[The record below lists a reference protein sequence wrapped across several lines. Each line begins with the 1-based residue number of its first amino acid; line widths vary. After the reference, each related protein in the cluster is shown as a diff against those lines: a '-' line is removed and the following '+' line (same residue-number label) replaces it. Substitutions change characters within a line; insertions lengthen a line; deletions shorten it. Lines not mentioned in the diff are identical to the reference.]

1 MKSLGSGAGESPS
14 LFFGFRGESLLGYVK
29 NRGFRITHSRNEES
43 GGLRVSFVLSAFL
56 VS

>member
-43 GGLRVSFVLSAFL
+43 GGLRVLSVIWATY
-56 VS
+56 